1 VVVPFGQV
9 LYGGLI
15 LCEDCV
21 EKLGT
26 VPIGEEFPIMERGE
40 ENMGTFEARIE
51 KLDRGEWREENGH
64 FFIVLKPEHDIV
76 GFIGQLV
83 DCLKRGKI
91 VLRIFPDG
99 KGYVR

>member
-1 VVVPFGQV
+1 
-9 LYGGLI
+9 
-15 LCEDCV
+15 
-21 EKLGT
+21 
-26 VPIGEEFPIMERGE
+26 
-40 ENMGTFEARIE
+40 MGTFEARIE

-64 FFIVLKPEHDIV
+64 FFIVLKPEYDVI

-83 DCLKRGKI
+83 DCLKRGEV